1 MFKEN
6 MKRVANGED
15 PLGTIREPHE
25 IIPLPCERDKFGAE
39 REFAEA
45 FITMGSMRYSPQRQ
59 QLLDLHADAWA
70 RREKASAG
78 A

>member
-15 PLGTIREPHE
+15 PLGTVREPHE

-45 FITMGSMRYSPQRQ
+45 FITMGSMRYSPQKQ

-70 RREKASAG
+70 RREKAGAG

>member
-1 MFKEN
+1 M
-6 MKRVANGED
+6 
-15 PLGTIREPHE
+15 
-25 IIPLPCERDKFGAE
+25 RD
-39 REFAEA
+39 
-45 FITMGSMRYSPQRQ
+45 SPQRQ